1 MKTGCFDEVIN
12 RRGTNCAKYD
22 EMDEKYG
29 KDILHCGVADMDFRV
44 PKPIREACR
53 RVTDHGIYGYT
64 NLPSCYPAV
73 AGEWIRREYDCRV
86 EDEWIMF
93 SPRINIGLNMA
104 VETFTKPG
112 DRIIVHTPAYPA
124 LTDAVN
130 KHDRIM
136 IESPLEWDG
145 TRWNMNFDA
154 LESEMDPSVK
164 MMILCNPHNPTGRVW
179 EAEELKAVESFCLR
193 HDLFLLSDEI
203 HADIIREGRRFC
215 SILSLSGLMKKKMI
229 AYQSVTKTFNIPG
242 IMFSNMIIPDDSM
255 RQAMKRTVDREG
267 FHNPNIFAAAVIE
280 PAYRECGQW
289 KEDLNRCLDE
299 NLSRLSVYLKEYMP
313 LFELR
318 EPEGT
323 FLAWID
329 YRKTGMTEAQILK
342 FFLEEAKV
350 SVYEGSHFGKAG
362 QGFIRLNA
370 AVPKRVLEE
379 ILDRI
384 RNAYFLNISSA
395 ETHSP

>member
-1 MKTGCFDEVIN
+1 MNTGCFDEVIS

-29 KDILHCGVADMDFRV
+29 KDILHCGVADMDFRA
-44 PKPIREACR
+44 PEPIREACR
-53 RVTDHGIYGYT
+53 KVTDHGIYGYT

-73 AGEWIRREYDCRV
+73 VGEWIRREYGCRV
-86 EDEWIMF
+86 EDEWILF

-112 DRIIVHTPAYPA
+112 DRIIVHSPAYPA

-130 KHDRIM
+130 KHGRIM
-136 IESPLEWDG
+136 IGSPLEWDG
-145 TRWNMNFDA
+145 TRWSMNFDA
-154 LESEMDPSVK
+154 LESKMDASVK

-193 HDLFLLSDEI
+193 HELFLLSDEI
-203 HADIIREGRRFC
+203 HADIIRKGRRFC
-215 SILSLSGLMKKKMI
+215 SILSLSEPMRKRMI
-229 AYQSVTKTFNIPG
+229 VYQSVTKTFNIPG

-255 RQAMKRTVDREG
+255 RQAMKATVDREG
-267 FHNPNIFAAAVIE
+267 FHNPNIFAAAVIK
-280 PAYRECGQW
+280 PAYQECGPW
-289 KEDLNRCLDE
+289 KEELNRCLDE
-299 NLSRLSVYLKEYMP
+299 NMSLLAGYLKEHMP

-329 YRKTGMTEAQILK
+329 YRKTGMTETQIVK

-350 SVYEGSHFGKAG
+350 SVYEGSHFGEAG
-362 QGFIRLNA
+362 LGFIRLNA

-379 ILDRI
+379 ILDRTG
-384 RNAYFLNISSA
+384 NAYSLRFRGK
-395 ETHSP
+395 E